1 MALNRTEEWRAA
13 ARAYAHRLGG
23 LDPVRV
29 PCVHLR
35 GALTP
40 AVQTSCTTM
49 RLRPPPSSDFHL
61 SARAV
66 AAAVRELRGFVGSR
80 RRDYCDPLRCSD
92 TERAALEC
100 EVSDAVRDCRE
111 RIAGLTLAVPHAAAD
126 ACGGGSP
133 EGDVLA
139 HHTGVVLILAERL
152 AEAAGKF
159 DRARA
164 QRARLT
170 LEAQSYRR
178 RGATRPIE
186 PVPAVSRHAQSVRDD
201 GARPR
206 VVASAETG
214 NSRLRQ
220 RRRRNVHWH
229 RRHRRCASRWRWMQ
243 RDMRLLRS

>member
-1 MALNRTEEWRAA
+1 MWRTDTGWQTLCTAL
-13 ARAYAHRLGG
+13 RL
-23 LDPVRV
+23 
-29 PCVHLR
+29 
-35 GALTP
+35 
-40 AVQTSCTTM
+40 Q
-49 RLRPPPSSDFHL
+49 PPQSSDFHR

-66 AAAVRELRGFVGSR
+66 AAAVRELRGFVSSR

-92 TERAALEC
+92 TERDALEC

-152 AEAAGKF
+152 ADAAVKF

-164 QRARLT
+164 QRARLA

-178 RGATRPIE
+178 RGAKRLTE
-186 PVPAVSRHAQSVRDD
+186 PVDGTSGRAHSVRGD
-201 GARPR
+201 GSQPR
-206 VVASAETG
+206 VVASSETG
-214 NSRLRQ
+214 KSRLRQ
-220 RRRRNVHWH
+220 RRRRSVYRLH
-229 RRHRRCASRWRWMQ
+229 RLRSCVSRWHWMQ
-243 RDMRLLRS
+243 RDLR